1 MVFYG
6 LCDCNNFYASCERV
20 FNPSLV
26 GRPVVV
32 LSNNDGCVIARSNEA
47 KKLGIKMGDP
57 YFQLRELIAGSD
69 VSVFSSNFVLYG
81 DMSARVM
88 SLLRK
93 FVPATEVYSIDEAFL
108 DFSGVDPATLRER
121 GLEIARTVRRYTGIP
136 VSIGI
141 APTKTLAKIASKL
154 CKKYPKLNGCCFMH
168 HPEDIEKVLRKFPI
182 GDVWGVGRRYENML
196 LGMGVHTAWD
206 FTQLTPEW
214 VRKRMSVVG
223 LRMWKELRGEPC
235 IGFEQM
241 PAAKKQIATTRSFD
255 HDLYDFEPIHQRI
268 AQYAASCAEKLRA
281 QGSLC
286 GEIVV
291 FILTN
296 RHKEHLPQYYDSR
309 LVKLSVPTDSTLELT
324 ATAVGLLR
332 ELFRKGYP
340 YKRAGV
346 ILSDLRSKRGT
357 QRDLFDTADREKH
370 DRLMAAV
377 DALNSAYG
385 RHKIV
390 TAAEGFEPF
399 KMNREHLSQRFTT
412 DWDHIIRVKSG

>member
-1 MVFYG
+1 MNFYG

-47 KKLGIKMGDP
+47 KALGIKMGDP
-57 YFQLRELIAGSD
+57 YFQLKELIGQHD
-69 VSVFSSNFVLYG
+69 VAVFSSNFVLYG

-88 SLLRK
+88 SLLRR

-108 DFSGVDPATLRER
+108 DFTGLDTQKLHAL
-121 GLEIARTVRRYTGIP
+121 GLEIARTVRRHTGIP

-154 CKKYPKLNGCCFMH
+154 CKQYPKLRGCCFMH
-168 HPEDIEKVLRKFPI
+168 RPEDIEKVLRKFPI
-182 GDVWGVGRRYENML
+182 GDVWGVGRRYEKL
-196 LGMGVHTAWD
+196 LQANGVATAWD
-206 FTQLTPEW
+206 FTQLPSEW

-235 IGFEQM
+235 IGFEEM

-255 HDLYDFEPIHQRI
+255 HDLHDFEQLHQRI

-281 QGSLC
+281 QNSLC
-286 GEIVV
+286 GEVMV

-296 RHKEHLPQYYDSR
+296 RHKENLPQYYESR
-309 LVKLSVPTDSTLELT
+309 LLKLSVPTDSTLELT
-324 ATAVGLLR
+324 TTAVGMLR
-332 ELFRKGYP
+332 QIFRKGYA

-346 ILSDLRSKRGT
+346 ILSDIRSKRGT
-357 QRDLFDTADREKH
+357 QRDMFDTTDREKH

-377 DALNSAYG
+377 NALNSAYG
-385 RHKIV
+385 RHRIV

-412 DWDHIIRVKSG
+412 DWDHIIRVKSE

>member
-1 MVFYG
+1 MVYYG

-57 YFQLRELIAGSD
+57 YFQLKEVIKRND
-69 VSVFSSNFVLYG
+69 VAVFSSNFVLYG

-88 SLLRK
+88 SLLRR

-108 DFSGVDPATLRER
+108 DFTGVEPATLPELGRK
-121 GLEIARTVRRYTGIP
+121 ISCTVRQHTGIP

-154 CKKYPKLNGCCFMH
+154 CKQYPKLAGCCFMH
-168 HPEDIEKVLRKFPI
+168 RPQDIEKVLCKFPI
-182 GDVWGVGRRYENML
+182 GDVWGVGRRYEKML
-196 LGMGVHTAWD
+196 TSMGVMTAWD
-206 FTQLTPEW
+206 FTQLPPEW

-255 HDLYDFEPIHQRI
+255 HDITDFEQVHQRI

-286 GEIVV
+286 AEVIV

-296 RHKEHLPQYYDSR
+296 RHKENLPQYYESR
-309 LVKLSVPTDSTLELT
+309 LTKLSVPTDSTLELT
-324 ATAVGLLR
+324 RIAVGMLR
-332 ELFRKGYP
+332 QIFIPGYA

-346 ILSDLRSKRGT
+346 ILSDIRSKSGV
-357 QRDLFDTADREKH
+357 QRDMFDATDRDKH
-370 DRLMAAV
+370 DRLMEAV
-377 DALNSAYG
+377 DKLNTAYG
-385 RHKIV
+385 RHKVV

-399 KMNREHLSQRFTT
+399 RMNREHLSQKYTT
-412 DWDHIIRVKSG
+412 DWDHVIQVKAT

>member
-1 MVFYG
+1 MYYG

-57 YFQLRELIAGSD
+57 YFQLRDLIKNHHVA
-69 VSVFSSNFVLYG
+69 VFSSNFVLYG
-81 DMSARVM
+81 DMSRRVM
-88 SLLRK
+88 SLLRR
-93 FVPATEVYSIDEAFL
+93 FVPATEIYSIDESFL
-108 DFSGVDPATLRER
+108 DFTGMDETKLDEL
-121 GLEIARTVRRYTGIP
+121 GHEIARTVKQHTGIP

-168 HPEDIEKVLRKFPI
+168 RPQDIEKVLRKFPI
-182 GDVWGVGRRYENML
+182 EDVWGVGRRWAKL
-196 LGMGVHTAWD
+196 LQGMNVATAWD
-206 FTQLTPEW
+206 FTQLPPEW

-235 IGFEQM
+235 IGFEEM

-255 HDLYDFEPIHQRI
+255 HDIREYEEIHKRI

-281 QGSLC
+281 QNSVC
-286 GEIVV
+286 GEMLV

-296 RHKEHLPQYYDSR
+296 RHKENLPQYYESR
-309 LVKLSVPTDSTLELT
+309 LMKLSVPTDSTLELT
-324 ATAVGLLR
+324 KYASRLLR
-332 ELFRKGYP
+332 QIYLKGYA

-346 ILSDLRSKRGT
+346 ILSDIRSKSGT
-357 QRDLFDTADREKH
+357 QRDMFDSTDRDKH
-370 DRLMAAV
+370 DRLMKAV
-377 DALNSAYG
+377 DKLNDSLG
-385 RHKIV
+385 RHKVV
-390 TAAEGFEPF
+390 TAAAGADFF
-399 KMNREHLSQRFTT
+399 KMNREHLSQNFTT
-412 DWDHIIRVKSG
+412 DWSHIIRVKTK

>member
-1 MVFYG
+1 MYG

-47 KKLGIKMGDP
+47 KKLGIGMGDP
-57 YFQLRELIAGSD
+57 YFKIRDLIKRNNVA
-69 VSVFSSNFVLYG
+69 VFSSNFVLYG
-81 DMSARVM
+81 DMSRRVM
-88 SLLRK
+88 SLLKK
-93 FVPATEVYSIDEAFL
+93 FVPATEVYSIDESFL
-108 DFSGVDPATLRER
+108 DFSGIDESKLDEM
-121 GLEIARTVRRYTGIP
+121 GHEISRMVKRHTGIP

-154 CKKYPKLNGCCFMH
+154 CKKYPKLDGCCFMH
-168 HPEDIEKVLRKFPI
+168 RPQDIEKVLRKFPI
-182 GDVWGVGRRYENML
+182 EDVWGVGRRWAKML
-196 LGMGVHTAWD
+196 EGMGVKTAYD

-235 IGFEQM
+235 IGFEEM
-241 PAAKKQIATTRSFD
+241 PAAKKQIATTRTFD
-255 HDLYDFEPIHQRI
+255 HDIADYEPIHQRI

-281 QGSLC
+281 QNSVC
-286 GEIVV
+286 GEMVV

-296 RHKEHLPQYYDSR
+296 RHKENVPQYYESCI
-309 LVKLSVPTDSTLELT
+309 VKLSVPTDSTLELT
-324 ATAVGLLR
+324 KYAVNMLR
-332 ELFRKGYP
+332 KIFLKGYA

-346 ILSDLRSKRGT
+346 ILSDIRSKTGT
-357 QRDLFDTADREKH
+357 QRDMFDATDRDKH
-370 DRLMAAV
+370 DRLMKAV
-377 DALNSAYG
+377 DGLNATLG

-390 TAAEGFEPF
+390 TAAAGAEFF
-399 KMNREHLSQRFTT
+399 KMNREHLSKKFTT
-412 DWDHIIRVKSG
+412 DWGQIIRVKST